1 MFHIY
6 NIHFQGIYFLPLQK
20 KFHHPS
26 HHRLNREYLNSHKNK
41 QICGEDEWKYCLYWQ
56 GEEYLGIG
64 SAAHSMVLLEEN
76 KRKRY
81 NHKTSI
87 EEYIKNPYNIDNQE
101 IISASDALLE
111 DIIFGLRMKK
121 GINLYNLEKKFG
133 KINKSLLN
141 KIETNINYGLL
152 EKDGIWLKTT
162 QKGSLVLES
171 LSCSL
176 LP

>member
-1 MFHIY
+1 MHSRH
-6 NIHFQGIYFLPLQK
+6 N
-20 KFHHPS
+20 
-26 HHRLNREYLNSHKNK
+26 
-41 QICGEDEWKYCLYWQ
+41 CLYWQ
-56 GEEYLGIG
+56 GEEYTGIG
-64 SAAHSMVLLEEN
+64 AAAHSMVLLEEN

-81 NHKTSI
+81 NHGASI
-87 EEYIKNPYNIDNQE
+87 EEYIKNPYNTCNQE

-133 KINKSLLN
+133 KIDKSLLN
-141 KIETNINYGLL
+141 RIEINIKNGLL